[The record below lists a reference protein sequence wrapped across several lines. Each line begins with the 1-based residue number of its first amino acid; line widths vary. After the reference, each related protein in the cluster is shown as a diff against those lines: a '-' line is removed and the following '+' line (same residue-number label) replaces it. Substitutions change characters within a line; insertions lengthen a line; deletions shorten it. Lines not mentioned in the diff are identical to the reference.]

1 KIFFE
6 KNRGKGA
13 AVRAGIEQAIGE
25 YVFIQD
31 ADLEVIP
38 QELLKILKKANIEG
52 AEVVYGSRFLD
63 KNNNFTM
70 LLSFGNKV
78 ITWVTNVLFFSNLTD
93 VETPAKF
100 FRRDILTNIN
110 ISAKRFEFEVEVTAE
125 LLKKKYRIK
134 EIAVSYKPRSR
145 EEGKKIRWIDALIA
159 IITLLKCRI
168 MR

>member
-1 KIFFE
+1 
-6 KNRGKGA
+6 
-13 AVRAGIEQAIGE
+13 
-25 YVFIQD
+25 
-31 ADLEVIP
+31 
-38 QELLKILKKANIEG
+38 
-52 AEVVYGSRFLD
+52 
-63 KNNNFTM
+63 M